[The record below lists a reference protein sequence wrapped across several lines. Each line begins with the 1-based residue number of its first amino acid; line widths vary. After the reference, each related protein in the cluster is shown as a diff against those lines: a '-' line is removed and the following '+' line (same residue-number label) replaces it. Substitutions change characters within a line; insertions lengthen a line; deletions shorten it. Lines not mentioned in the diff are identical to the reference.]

1 MSNFLSGGSTDVSPE
16 KLRLLAKI
24 ASNKFLSTKA
34 PLTETIQ
41 KMADENGL
49 NVHHVARVA
58 EMANHE
64 THSALWGSEADKT
77 KVAFEVADPSKIVSK
92 EKKVTG
98 GPARK
103 ASGRSL
109 DSVKKVD
116 RGPSTAEMF
125 GAKPGDVHHGLG
137 DLPDKKKVVII
148 IEKTAGVKTA
158 AKDDLIKLAMM
169 NEHEEKNLLR
179 LVKQA
184 YLGHGIKMPEIYA
197 YACSEGYGEIAQ
209 EYLPKIA
216 EQLQRETARAELTK
230 IAWKAPE
237 ELIDYDVPMTVV
249 NGAHPIL
256 ISLDTLLKYRNDI
269 QQFTGRMARINDDV
283 TILGERLRE
292 LE

>member
-1 MSNFLSGGSTDVSPE
+1 MSNFLSGGSAEVSPE
-16 KLRLLAKI
+16 KLRLLAKV
-24 ASNKFLSTKA
+24 ASNKYLSDKA
-34 PLTETIQ
+34 PLNTSIQ
-41 KMADENGL
+41 KLAEENGL
-49 NVHHVARVA
+49 NPHQVARVA

-64 THSALWGSEADKT
+64 THAALWNSEADKT
-77 KVAFEVADPSKIVSK
+77 KVAFDVADPKKITTK
-92 EKKVTG
+92 E
-98 GPARK
+98 PK
-103 ASGRSL
+103 ASGPVGARAAGRE
-109 DSVKKVD
+109 VPKKVD

-125 GAKPGDVHHGLG
+125 GVKPGDVHHGMG

-148 IEKTAGVKTA
+148 IEKTASEKSIVR
-158 AKDDLIKLAMM
+158 DDLIKLAMM
-169 NEHEEKNLLR
+169 NEHEEKNLAK

-184 YLGHGIKMPEIYA
+184 YLGHGIKLPDIYA
-197 YACSEGYGEIAQ
+197 YACSEGYGEVAQ

-216 EQLQRETARAELTK
+216 EQLQKETARAELLK

-237 ELIDYDVPMTVV
+237 ELINFDAPMTIV

-269 QQFTGRMARINDDV
+269 QQFTGRMSRINDDV